1 MQISLTC
8 SERWKV
14 NFIYVFF
21 SVDLVLPS
29 LFVLSVTTAHKL
41 SRQLLQ
47 GCFQREV
54 SGSITGVELRPQTD
68 EKSLCFNQFL
78 STCGVL
84 NGCFQESNGSSQ
96 ALVHFF
102 AGLRSQCCAQ
112 TETVNGCWR
121 CGSPLLMHPF
131 LSICIHL

>member
-29 LFVLSVTTAHKL
+29 LFVLSVTTARKL

-47 GCFQREV
+47 GCFQEEV
-54 SGSITGVELRPQTD
+54 SGSSTGAELDLKLMRNHFV
-68 EKSLCFNQFL
+68 SI
-78 STCGVL
+78 
-84 NGCFQESNGSSQ
+84 SSYL
-96 ALVHFF
+96 LVVRS
-102 AGLRSQCCAQ
+102 ADVSRSQMGA
-112 TETVNGCWR
+112 VRLW
-121 CGSPLLMHPF
+121 SVPLQLPEASAV
-131 LSICIHL
+131 LRLRL